1 MNRLPRLRTVLLAL
15 NVAVFLLP
23 FGTLA
28 ILRTY
33 DHQLIRQTEAELL
46 VQGAFVAESYQHA
59 LAQALGR
66 QEAPAD
72 DLMPSIGLAATF
84 PKDLA
89 SEAPLP
95 TAGDAVSPEKA
106 PSPEDD
112 AAAKVGTEL
121 SPVIQRAAAQTLAG
135 IRLIDSRGVVVAT
148 SRSELGES
156 LAGRQEV
163 ADALAGKATTLLRH
177 RREKVR
183 DAPVTSASRN
193 TGVRVFVGIPV
204 SVAGR
209 VLGAVV
215 LSRTPMTFGKA
226 FYQDRYY
233 LLVTA
238 IALFVAVLLVSLL
251 AASWVVRPVRALA
264 SLALAVADGRS
275 SEATLERPVTY
286 EVAAL
291 ADAVTRMGTAL
302 RQRAEAIRAFAAN
315 VSHEFK
321 TPLTSLRGSI
331 ELLQE
336 QLPAMDAAQRAR
348 FLEILAADTT
358 RLERLVD
365 RLLELARAD
374 VVRPGEGRA
383 DVGRV
388 LEALAARERAAGREL
403 ATQCPQPLGVR
414 MDAEILDAVLG
425 NLVQNAQQHGGAGV
439 HVSIAATTDAGRVR
453 IVVRDDGPGI
463 SAGNRARIF
472 EPFFTTA
479 RDRGGTGL
487 GLTIAQTLVQA
498 HQGRIDLLEPA
509 PAKRGASFAVDLPP
523 APPS

>member
-1 MNRLPRLRTVLLAL
+1 MRRLPRLRTVLLAL

-46 VQGAFVAESYQHA
+46 VQGAFVAESYRHA

-72 DLMPSIGLAATF
+72 DLTPSIGLAATF
-84 PKDLA
+84 PRDLA
-89 SEAPLP
+89 SEKPLP
-95 TAGDAVSPEKA
+95 TADDAVA
-106 PSPEDD
+106 PGRTASPEDD
-112 AAAKVGTEL
+112 AAAKVGAEL
-121 SPVIQRAAAQTLAG
+121 APVIQGAATQTLAG

-156 LAGRQEV
+156 LAGRQEM
-163 ADALAGKATTLLRH
+163 ADALAGRATTLLR
-177 RREKVR
+177 RRSEKVR

-193 TGVRVFVGIPV
+193 TGVRVFVALPV
-204 SVAGR
+204 SVAGK

-238 IALFVAVLLVSLL
+238 IALLVAVLLVSLL

-264 SLALAVADGRS
+264 EQALAVADGRA
-275 SEATLERPVTY
+275 SEARLDRPVTY
-286 EVAAL
+286 EVQAL
-291 ADAVTRMGTAL
+291 SDAVTRMGTAL
-302 RQRAEAIRAFAAN
+302 QQRAEAIRAFAAN

-321 TPLTSLRGSI
+321 TPLTSLQGSI
-331 ELLQE
+331 ELLQD

-348 FLEILAADTT
+348 FLEILAADTR
-358 RLERLVD
+358 RLELLVD

-374 VVRPGEGRA
+374 VVRPGEGHA
-383 DVGRV
+383 EVSNV
-388 LEALAARERAAGREL
+388 LEALAARERAEGREL
-403 ATQCPQPLGVR
+403 ATRSSPSLGVR

-425 NLVQNAQQHGGAGV
+425 NLVQNARQHGGPAV
-439 HVSIAATTDAGRVR
+439 HVSISASAANGGVR
-453 IVVRDDGPGI
+453 IVVADDGPGI

-498 HQGRIDLLEPA
+498 HHGRVALLESPTGTVF
-509 PAKRGASFAVDLPP
+509 RVELPRVG
-523 APPS
+523 